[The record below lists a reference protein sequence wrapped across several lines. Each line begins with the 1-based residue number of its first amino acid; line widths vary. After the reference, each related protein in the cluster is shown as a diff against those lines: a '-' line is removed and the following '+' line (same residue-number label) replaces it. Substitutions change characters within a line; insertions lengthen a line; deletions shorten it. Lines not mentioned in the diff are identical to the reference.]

1 MGNRTVRTDRKR
13 DVFLATLAQAGNV
26 SQACRTAGIGYTTV
40 YKWREEDHDF
50 AAAWEVALKQAID
63 RLEGE
68 AWRRAVEGVEK
79 PVYQQGVMVGTVT
92 EHSDRLMEVLLKAHG
107 GDKYRDKV
115 KADLSGSVTI
125 KIAGDAADL

>member
-1 MGNRTVRTDRKR
+1 MANRKINTDRAR
-13 DVFLATLAQAGNV
+13 EIFLTTLAHAGNV
-26 SQACRTAGIGYTTV
+26 SQACRASGLGNTTV
-40 YKWREEDHDF
+40 YGWRAADPEF

-107 GDKYRDKV
+107 GEKYRDRV
-115 KADLSGSVTI
+115 KADVSGNVTI

>member
-13 DVFLATLAQAGNV
+13 EVFLATLTQAGNV

-40 YKWREEDHDF
+40 YKWREEDSDF
-50 AAAWEVALKQAID
+50 AAAWEVALKQAVD

-107 GDKYRDKV
+107 GEKYRDRV
-115 KADLSGSVTI
+115 KADVSGNVTI